1 MNMQSDDKSAGARE
15 RGAIQKGQ
23 TGDKVPGFDP
33 AAAPMETDSEAGGDT
48 SAITQHPPPHSSQ
61 PNDANASSTA
71 SGMQEWQKDRQPQS
85 TDRLRRES
93 HPYLLWLLL
102 IIGVVL
108 IGYFVGTRLL
118 G

>member
-33 AAAPMETDSEAGGDT
+33 AAAPMETDSEAGGQAST
-48 SAITQHPPPHSSQ
+48 VTQHPPPHSSK

-71 SGMQEWQKDRQPQS
+71 SGMRELQNDMKPRSD
-85 TDRLRRES
+85 DKLRRES
-93 HPYLLWLLL
+93 HPYLVWLLL
-102 IIGVVL
+102 IVGLVL
-108 IGYFVGTRLL
+108 IAYFAVTRLFE
-118 G
+118 